1 MKKMLFL
8 FAFAFVSFNSFS
20 QSLQKGS
27 LVGLHT
33 DIVKLNGKTTMDQ
46 FTDFAARKWA
56 PAFASACGCEVRI
69 LKYVRGEGADKFSY
83 MFIFKN
89 EAGRDKF
96 FKADGKMSDFG
107 TSVFAKTKPVADE
120 LAKLGT
126 MKGIYTDWLV
136 Q

>member
-1 MKKMLFL
+1 
-8 FAFAFVSFNSFS
+8 
-20 QSLQKGS
+20 
-27 LVGLHT
+27 
-33 DIVKLNGKTTMDQ
+33 MDQ

-83 MFIFKN
+83 IFIFKN

>member
-1 MKKMLFL
+1 MKKMFILL
-8 FAFAFVSFNSFS
+8 AFAFVSLNTFS

-33 DIVKLNGKTTMDQ
+33 DIVKLNGSATMEQ
-46 FTDFAARKWA
+46 FTDFAAKKWA
-56 PAFASACGCEVRI
+56 PAFSSACGCEVRI
-69 LKYVRGEGADKFSY
+69 LKYLRGEGADKFSY

-96 FKADGKMSDFG
+96 FTADGKMSEFG

-120 LAKLGT
+120 LAKIGT
-126 MKGIYTDWLV
+126 MKGVFTDWLV